1 MGGSATLQ
9 MVARARRSAGRN
21 GKLHEPNPFYLAMLQ
36 ALSPIW
42 EDLQPYKWLPGLE
55 GLQDVMASCMSQVHF
70 ILQGP
75 EPCHP

>member
-1 MGGSATLQ
+1 MSKSCEMSKQ
-9 MVARARRSAGRN
+9 NVDPSCI
-21 GKLHEPNPFYLAMLQ
+21 AMLQ

-55 GLQDVMASCMSQVHF
+55 GLQDVMAPCMSQVHS